1 MKLSFE
7 VKAEIYKKW
16 KYQHISPRRLS
27 LEYGVTHVYID
38 YMVHLADR
46 WGVEKLRHTWNY
58 YSLEFKEEAVQR
70 VLLGHESE
78 FEVSVSLGLS
88 NQGTLPRW
96 IKEYIT
102 NGYTVVEKKKGRKSH
117 GIEEDEGSSAGERS
131 PSKRDRRSSPEERD
145 SLDTERILKKIRCL
159 GYGKREPRKEEIAG
173 AVTEQRQE
181 LKRPVD
187 FILKAIAANPSLP
200 QISRSTYYY
209 WLNHQDPDE
218 TKHAELMEKIREI
231 FEKNKK
237 RYGYRRI
244 TLQLRR
250 DGFRINH
257 KTVKRLM
264 KKMNLFGITPRAKY
278 KSYQGD
284 FNGTVANKLLR
295 KEVDEETN
303 TTVYVRDFKAET
315 SNEIWTTD
323 VSEFPIS
330 AGKLYLSP
338 ILDLYDHAIVSYN
351 ISPRPNFQQTIDMLE
366 KSFTANTE
374 LEGLIFHSDQ
384 GWQYQMAQYHTILQ
398 EHGINQSMSRKGNCL
413 DNCVMENF
421 FGKMKNEMFYGH
433 EYEFESLE
441 ALQTAMEEY
450 ISYYNTERIQVGLK
464 GLTPCEARHQALESR

>member
-7 VKAEIYKKW
+7 VKVEIYNKW
-16 KYQHISPRRLS
+16 KYQYISPRRLS

-58 YSLEFKEEAVQR
+58 YSPEFKEEAVQR

-145 SLDTERILKKIRCL
+145 SLDTERILIKIRCL

-173 AVTEQRQE
+173 AVTELRQE

-231 FEKNKK
+231 VEKNKK

-257 KTVKRLM
+257 KTVK
-264 KKMNLFGITPRAKY
+264 
-278 KSYQGD
+278 
-284 FNGTVANKLLR
+284 
-295 KEVDEETN
+295 
-303 TTVYVRDFKAET
+303 
-315 SNEIWTTD
+315 
-323 VSEFPIS
+323 
-330 AGKLYLSP
+330 
-338 ILDLYDHAIVSYN
+338 
-351 ISPRPNFQQTIDMLE
+351 
-366 KSFTANTE
+366 
-374 LEGLIFHSDQ
+374 
-384 GWQYQMAQYHTILQ
+384 
-398 EHGINQSMSRKGNCL
+398 
-413 DNCVMENF
+413 
-421 FGKMKNEMFYGH
+421 
-433 EYEFESLE
+433 
-441 ALQTAMEEY
+441 
-450 ISYYNTERIQVGLK
+450 
-464 GLTPCEARHQALESR
+464 